1 MLNWMPLI
9 IPIVAVIF
17 VTIVARRAMKMDQ
30 EK

>member
-17 VTIVARRAMKMDQ
+17 VAVVARRAMKMDQ